1 VSSANATRAALLF
14 ALFVPLLCLS
24 LAPHQEPRFLLPLL
38 PAAAAAAAADGA
50 AARFAASPATLAA
63 WSATN
68 ALAAGFFGLAHQGGV
83 VPAVAQMASILAEDD
98 TAEHALVY
106 FWRTYTPPES
116 LLAFPAEP
124 EPRKKPRL
132 SADAFGKTNGS
143 PSPSPYDAAHSRVG
157 AISPSHVVDLQ
168 GASMDS
174 VLAAFAANEDWSHF
188 YVVAPATA
196 AAELKERLKESAPG
210 TAVTETW
217 RRGGHF
223 SGEEL
228 RGYRDAFNRGGLR
241 ELWDAMSLG
250 VYAVER

>member
-1 VSSANATRAALLF
+1 MRPPGS
-14 ALFVPLLCLS
+14 
-24 LAPHQEPRFLLPLL
+24 
-38 PAAAAAAAADGA
+38 
-50 AARFAASPATLAA
+50 TLAA

-68 ALAAGFFGLAHQGGV
+68 ALAAGFFGFAHQGGV

-132 SADAFGKTNGS
+132 SADAFGKTNGSPS

-223 SGEEL
+223 SGEEM
-228 RGYRDAFNRGGLR
+228 RGYRDAFKRGGLR